1 MSRYFSLF
9 FLLKPT
15 LMFFFDFKRLWRLSA
30 VPVAVV
36 IVMICIERFFPV
48 LSLSDTAEVN
58 VEVDYYALSAF
69 TVLFL
74 ALFLDVMF
82 KVQQVIFFSE
92 DGDEKYFIPKPD
104 KGFFKYLLSF
114 FLLIGQ
120 SFFLSAVSAVVVAM
134 VLKMLL
140 NLPPVNAVYVLIGAA
155 LLFPYFMIRLSPLM
169 PAAAAGDKI
178 KFLTAWKMTHQSGV
192 LLTFYY
198 GLSAVFPLL
207 IVSLLYPVL
216 FKIMPQ
222 SELTMVF
229 FNLLAVIAVL
239 FSCMSQAAF
248 MAYSYPV
255 LKERV

>member
-15 LMFFFDFKRLWRLSA
+15 FLFFFDFKRLWRLSA
-30 VPVAVV
+30 VPMAVV
-36 IVMICIERFFPV
+36 VFLIFMERFFPI
-48 LSLSDTAEVN
+48 LSLSDTVEVN
-58 VEVDYYALSAF
+58 VEIDYYALGVFAVF
-69 TVLFL
+69 FM
-74 ALFLDVMF
+74 ALFLDVML

-92 DGDEKYFIPKPD
+92 ESGEKFFIPKPD
-104 KGFFKYLLSF
+104 KPFFKYLLSF
-114 FLLIGQ
+114 FLLAGQ
-120 SFFLSAVSAVVVAM
+120 SFFLAAVTAVVIAM

-140 NLPPVNAVYVLIGAA
+140 NLPPVNAVYVLAGVL

-169 PAAAAGDKI
+169 PAAAAADKI
-178 KFLTAWKMTHQSGV
+178 KFMTAWNMTRQSGV

-198 GLSAVFPLL
+198 GLSAIFPLL
-207 IVSLLYPVL
+207 AASALYPVL
-216 FKIMPQ
+216 FKVMPH
-222 SELTMVF
+222 SEITLVF